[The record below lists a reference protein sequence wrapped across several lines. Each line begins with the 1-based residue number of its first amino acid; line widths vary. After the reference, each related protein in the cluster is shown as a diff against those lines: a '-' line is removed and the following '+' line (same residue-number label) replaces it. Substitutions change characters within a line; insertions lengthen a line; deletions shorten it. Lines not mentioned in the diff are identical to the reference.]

1 MKDLLKSAIRLSRVA
16 ALAGSFQATRT
27 FLQKRLWLW
36 PILAALVL
44 GAIGWWVYHA
54 VERSMKEH
62 LADQLSAIRDADV
75 AALRVWLKMHEE
87 NVEQIAAQPEVLKL
101 TEELLAVPI
110 DNDNPT
116 TALLQSPAQA
126 QIRQQLKP
134 TLKMLGYQDYFVV
147 NPAGRVVACKDVAAL
162 GQVVSEYRQAFYKK
176 VLHCGSTVSVPYQSS
191 LRLPDEQ
198 GNRKSGLPTMLA
210 AGRITDEKGKHIA
223 VLALR
228 LRPEAEFTD
237 ILTVARFGK
246 TGETYAFDR
255 NGLMLTQSRFDKELK
270 RIGLLADLP
279 DSRSVLTLQM
289 RNPGVNMAEGQR
301 PDLDRS
307 DQPLTRPAAEA
318 TGSTHTTGVDVDGY
332 GDYRGVPNV
341 GAWTWL
347 DDYDFGVVTEV
358 DAWEAL
364 RPLTIL
370 RGTFWGLFA
379 LLSLS
384 ALVIFIFMLVVARQ
398 QRQVR
403 EAVLA
408 ARQLGQYHLEE
419 KLGAGGMGTVY
430 RAKHAMLRRPTAVKL
445 LNVGQISE
453 AAIARF
459 EREVQMTSQ
468 LEHPNTITIYDYGKT
483 PEGIFYY
490 AMEYLEGMNLEDLVI
505 RNGPLPDGRALAI
518 LRQLCGSLAE
528 AHALGVIHRD
538 VKPANVILTRRGGL
552 FDFVKVLDFGLVKAI
567 GAGREAGL
575 TSSGSL
581 TGTPMYLAP
590 ESIEKPE
597 TVDAHADV
605 YAVGAVGCYLLT
617 GLPLFDGSSVYE
629 ICMHHV
635 RTPPVPPSQR
645 VKHPVSP
652 SLEALLMRCLAK
664 KPDERP
670 ADARA
675 VLDELARCEP
685 VVPWT
690 QADAKLWWE
699 QLDQQRS
706 SSAISAPRTVVVN
719 QTLAYVPEAASQPDV
734 PGSKG

>member
-1 MKDLLKSAIRLSRVA
+1 V
-16 ALAGSFQATRT
+16 G
-27 FLQKRLWLW
+27 
-36 PILAALVL
+36 
-44 GAIGWWVYHA
+44 
-54 VERSMKEH
+54 
-62 LADQLSAIRDADV
+62 DV
-75 AALRVWLKMHEE
+75 
-87 NVEQIAAQPEVLKL
+87 
-101 TEELLAVPI
+101 
-110 DNDNPT
+110 
-116 TALLQSPAQA
+116 
-126 QIRQQLKP
+126 
-134 TLKMLGYQDYFVV
+134 
-147 NPAGRVVACKDVAAL
+147 
-162 GQVVSEYRQAFYKK
+162 RQAFYNK
-176 VLHCGSTVSVPYQSS
+176 VLHCGPSVSVPYRSK
-191 LRLPDEQ
+191 LLLPDEK
-198 GNRKSGLPTMLA
+198 GELKSGLPTMLA
-210 AGRITDEKGKHIA
+210 ATRVTDDKNKPIA

-228 LRPEAEFTD
+228 LRPEAEFTE
-237 ILTVARFGK
+237 ILRTARFGK

-255 NGLMLTQSRFDKELK
+255 NGLMLSNSRFDDDLK
-270 RIGLLADLP
+270 AIGLLVDQP
-279 DSRSVLTLQM
+279 DSRSVLTLEM
-289 RNPGVNMAEGQR
+289 RNPGVNMVEGKRPAQKRAE
-301 PDLDRS
+301 
-307 DQPLTRPAAEA
+307 QPLTRPAAEA
-318 TGSTHTTGVDVDGY
+318 VAHGTGLDVDGY

-370 RGTFWGLFA
+370 RCTFWGLFA
-379 LLSLS
+379 LLALS

-408 ARQLGQYHLEE
+408 AKQLGQYRLEE

-430 RAKHAMLRRPTAVKL
+430 RASHAMLRRPTAVKL

-453 AAIARF
+453 AAVARF

-505 RNGPLPDGRALAI
+505 QAGSLPDGRALAI

-528 AHALGVIHRD
+528 AHALGVVHRD

-552 FDFVKVLDFGLVKAI
+552 YDFVKVLDFGLVKAI
-567 GAGREAGL
+567 GSGREAGL
-575 TSSGSL
+575 TSAGSL
-581 TGTPMYLAP
+581 TGTPLYLAP
-590 ESIEKPE
+590 ESIEKPD

-617 GLPLFDGSSVYE
+617 GLPLFEGSSVYE

-645 VKHPVSP
+645 TRHPISP
-652 SLEALLMRCLAK
+652 ALEAVLLRCLAK

-670 ADARA
+670 TDARA
-675 VLDELARCEP
+675 LLDELARCEP
-685 VVPWT
+685 VSPWT
-690 QADAKLWWE
+690 QADAKRWWE
-699 QLDQQRS
+699 QLEQQRS
-706 SSAISAPRTVVVN
+706 STGIAVPATVVVN
-719 QTLAYVPEAASQPDV
+719 QTLAYAPDGVKQPEV
-734 PGSKG
+734 PGPKG